1 MKKLCAKILIKTFA
15 LITLFNLL
23 FFQIGWAYKQAF
35 KQPFMLKAQYVNE
48 AIAKQDTTALNSLLD
63 KKFGLLLLTKNGV
76 MLSSTRVTKF
86 TFDLQVYPYNMLT
99 GIEFVNQFQS
109 HNSPIY
115 DCDALKFSPNLP
127 GIYIA
132 DAMAEGTQYMLQ
144 DAVKQSVDMDTDKGK
159 AALMLTKR
167 YEERSKRV
175 TVMDKDNRAL
185 ILYFYPKDNDWVFIA
200 IDLWTGDCD
209 A

>member
-1 MKKLCAKILIKTFA
+1 MKKFCAKILIKTFA
-15 LITLFNLL
+15 LVALYNLL
-23 FFQIGWAYKQAF
+23 FIQIGWSYKQAF
-35 KQPFMLKAQYVNE
+35 KQLLMLKAQYINE
-48 AIAKQDTTALNSLLD
+48 ALAKQDTTALNSIID

-86 TFDLQVYPYNMLT
+86 TFDMQVYPFNMLT

-109 HNSPIY
+109 NVSPIY
-115 DCDALKFSPNLP
+115 DCDELKFSPNLP
-127 GIYIA
+127 GIYIS
-132 DAMAEGTQYMLQ
+132 DAMAVGTQNMLQ
-144 DAVKQSVDMDTDKGK
+144 DAVKHSVDIDTEKGK
-159 AALMLTKR
+159 EALMLTKR

-185 ILYFYPKDNDWVFIA
+185 ILYFYPKDNDWVLIA
-200 IDLWTGDCD
+200 IDFWTSDCD